1 MRPGTQP
8 RATCTAPY
16 LRHQRVVERVAE
28 QQLHRDRVAD
38 EHELVQQLVTA
49 CARENLCV
57 AAASNDKA
65 GRIELAPH
73 DGQVQLRVTADL
85 EQLVESHTG
94 APRVRTVGPFAQQ
107 HCDGGCLA
115 VPHCDVQHGQTIRPV
130 EQGSI

>member
-1 MRPGTQP
+1 M
-8 RATCTAPY
+8 
-16 LRHQRVVERVAE
+16 VERVAE